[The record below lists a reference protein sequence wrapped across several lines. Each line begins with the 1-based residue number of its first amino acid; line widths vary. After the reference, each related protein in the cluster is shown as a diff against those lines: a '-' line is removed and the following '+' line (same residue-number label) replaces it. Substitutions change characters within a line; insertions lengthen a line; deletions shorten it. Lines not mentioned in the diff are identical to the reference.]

1 MIKNKTY
8 KFEIMCDCCYGCKKC
23 GRQPPDLTGYNIL
36 MENNNSVEHKTYKLE
51 FSVDPPMNCPE
62 FGEWSGDPNI
72 ALKDKHGLVTIT
84 VDAEASILAKRVL

>member
-1 MIKNKTY
+1 MN
-8 KFEIMCDCCYGCKKC
+8 
-23 GRQPPDLTGYNIL
+23 
-36 MENNNSVEHKTYKLE
+36 KTYKLE

-84 VDAEASILAKRVL
+84 VDAEAKPSLQWFMNLIKPIVDEYVITGYDEVE